1 MAHIFEA
8 IAFFPPL
15 NIWKSK
21 PFRFCFEVTPS
32 LQSLYRQECSDA
44 IYYLIFLR
52 IQQQPRLFLTST
64 KSLLSPNHCSIL
76 SIFEMA
82 QECHP
87 VAVWSHL
94 RAPCAEHDLML
105 PHNSSTH
112 CSAQLPH
119 SGPLPCYILSLTEEL
134 KGFSFKDTKL
144 QAFSFHPGWHS
155 PKPPQL
161 ERHSTFLVGILY
173 ILLSLANV
181 MLQPA
186 KKCSLSGRQH

>member
-8 IAFFPPL
+8 IAFFPPTEHL
-15 NIWKSK
+15 KTK
-21 PFRFCFEVTPS
+21 KLRLCFEVTLS
-32 LQSLYRQECSDA
+32 LQSLHQQECSGA
-44 IYYLIFLR
+44 IYYLNFLR
-52 IQQQPRLFLTST
+52 IQQQPRLTST
-64 KSLLSPNHCSIL
+64 QSPLSPNHCSIL

-94 RAPCAEHDLML
+94 KAPCDEHDLML

-112 CSAQLPH
+112 CSVQVHL
-119 SGPLPCYILSLTEEL
+119 GPLPCYIQKNSKAFLL
-134 KGFSFKDTKL
+134 KDTKL

-155 PKPPQL
+155 PKTPQL

-173 ILLSLANV
+173 ILLSWANV
-181 MLQPA
+181 MLYPA